1 MARMWTGNCFS
12 GLQVPSHAAESG
24 LARRAVEAVSEGRA
38 SRRGAC
44 FTAPIAAADFGAGL
58 PVDSEAAVKG
68 RVAGLGVLPS
78 GFNREFAD
86 CFKLALRQWRRAR
99 GDAGSLVLAPL
110 ATDILCQGN
119 GPSESDLSCLK
130 NRK

>member
-1 MARMWTGNCFS
+1 M
-12 GLQVPSHAAESG
+12 
-24 LARRAVEAVSEGRA
+24 SEGRA

-44 FTAPIAAADFGAGL
+44 FTGPLAAADFGAGL